1 MSSRNSVKLYS
12 SLKGEITLKSHIDE
26 KYKIAE
32 IKLGNITYVI
42 PGGFNAAPYSAELGL
57 WEHPRA
63 SSFKGI
69 WRWWLR
75 ALLGGAL
82 WESGRYNS
90 ERVRQATENLLG
102 STSQAS
108 KFIIQVTTKLK
119 KEPKCIPEE
128 NIRKWRRREK
138 DKKKRLRITPKD
150 LFDHLPKRPKIPP
163 IPPRLYLLLMAD
175 EKCGRLTEK
184 LSCYDPNSLEIELK
198 ILQRPYT
205 RVSSEER
212 RTAIASLLLSIAL
225 GGIGAITR
233 RGFGSLKIA
242 HIEVYREDLRKYETL
257 VNNRDGMFER
267 LRRLIESA
275 LSDAQALLKV
285 KGYGE
290 SSNEI
295 PPHPLLSKPGAPPE
309 DVRPFNLR
317 LVANLPVPNVTDTE
331 KEAFEMLGFHDYKTM
346 KLLTIIGYSTTKLF
360 WKLVD
365 RRKYIECGFKW
376 HTWVMGL
383 PRSGRSKPN
392 ENRIETGYLSE
403 SCGRRISAIS
413 IKPIKCLNKSSW
425 DIILYGFLSKDWPET
440 LHYHSVKKGELKKKE
455 INPRNEIRD
464 KFVEAWGKLKK
475 LYGW

>member
-1 MSSRNSVKLYS
+1 M
-12 SLKGEITLKSHIDE
+12 KSHIDE

-32 IKLGNITYVI
+32 IKLENITYVI

-57 WEHPRA
+57 WERPRA

-75 ALLGGAL
+75 ASLSGAL
-82 WESGRYNS
+82 WKSGRYNS
-90 ERVRQATENLLG
+90 EKVRQVTENLLG

-119 KEPKCIPEE
+119 REPKCILEE
-128 NIRKWRRREK
+128 NIREWIKREK
-138 DKKKRLRITPKD
+138 NRKKRLRITPKD
-150 LFDHLPKRPKIPP
+150 LFKHLPKEPKIPP

-175 EKCGRLTEK
+175 EKYGRLAEK
-184 LSCYDPNSLEIELK
+184 LSYYDPNSLEIKLK

-205 RVSSEER
+205 RVSPEEC
-212 RTAIASLLLSIAL
+212 RTAIASLLLSIVL

-233 RGFGSLKIA
+233 RGFGSLEIA
-242 HIEVYREDLRKYETL
+242 HIEVYREDLREYETL
-257 VNNRDGMFER
+257 VNDRDGMFER
-267 LRRLIESA
+267 LCQLIEYV

-285 KGYGE
+285 KDHGE
-290 SSNEI
+290 SSSEI

-309 DVRPFNLR
+309 DVKPFNLR
-317 LVANLPVPNVTDTE
+317 IVINLPVPNVTDTE
-331 KEAFEMLGFHDYKTM
+331 KEAFEMLGFRDYKTM

-365 RRKYIECGFKW
+365 RRKFTECGLKW

-383 PRSGRSKPN
+383 PRSGRLKLK

-413 IKPIKCLNKSSW
+413 IKPIKCLNKSSCGV
-425 DIILYGFLSKDWPET
+425 ILYGFLSKDWPRT
-440 LHYHSVKKGELKKKE
+440 LYYHSVKKGKPERKE
-455 INPRNEIRD
+455 IKPHNEIRD
-464 KFVEAWGKLKK
+464 RFVEAWGKLKK
-475 LYGW
+475 LYRW